1 MFLKATVT
9 AITIFYSLSL
19 FAQHV
24 LNSTE
29 IKLFTDSF
37 FTSRKDRFGAL
48 GICIVKDTNILYEA
62 AYGVTDFNKP
72 DKNLAS
78 PTTTVFGAASV
89 SKLFTATAVMQLVE
103 QGKVYLDEDLRK
115 YLPWLQIKF
124 AENQK
129 ITTRQL
135 LTHTAG
141 IEDGMV
147 GVNYND
153 ARFPVTMETYFKE
166 HKPKVVFTPGK
177 QMSYSNRGMA
187 LAGVIVETV
196 SGIPFYEYVEKNIF
210 IPLKMRHS
218 SFRQPLPDT
227 LKQKTLRYL
236 PELDNDFLI
245 TYPSG
250 SLFTT
255 VADMGH
261 FMLAHLNNGIFQGS
275 TILNAS
281 TIQLMQSPQFAPQNG
296 IPFIDIAFMETNY
309 FGYKILYHTGSRY
322 YNTILILIP
331 ELKIGVYISLNGDG
345 SVRKEYL
352 KEFLIKFLSEN
363 KEVSKQRIRVNL
375 EPFKGV
381 YRLNVGSRT
390 TFEMIPIMVMQ
401 AKVGVKENH
410 LTLHAIGFKP
420 LNLFPIDTNIFIGDD
435 GGYYVFQVKENKG
448 FRLFRSNV
456 PWDDPMTFTRIS
468 FYENGI
474 LHGILL
480 LFSAVILVVMFL
492 IWSLKIMFGKFYFK
506 NSNYFIRLTSILS
519 YSSVVFFIL
528 PILIVIG
535 FTLTGDY
542 ATHVKSNLYLLF
554 TLFNASVALGIIVLS
569 LLFYLAKFKIGNNS
583 FKIQLSIVSF
593 AFVILLCIGWYW
605 NLIGYHFK

>member
-1 MFLKATVT
+1 MFLKAIAT
-9 AITIFYSLSL
+9 AITIFYSPSL
-19 FAQHV
+19 FAQDNI
-24 LNSTE
+24 NSKE
-29 IKLFTDSF
+29 IELFTDNF
-37 FTSRKDRFGAL
+37 FTSRQDKFGAL
-48 GICIVKDTNILYEA
+48 GICIVRDTSILYQA

-72 DKNLAS
+72 DQNPAS
-78 PTTTVFGAASV
+78 PATTVFGAASV
-89 SKLFTATAVMQLVE
+89 SKLFTATALMQLVE
-103 QGKVYLDEDLRK
+103 QGKVNLDDDIRK

-124 AENQK
+124 ADNQK
-129 ITTRQL
+129 ITIRQL

-147 GVNYND
+147 GVNYHD
-153 ARFPVTMETYFKE
+153 ARFPITMGTFFKE

-187 LAGVIVETV
+187 LAGLIVETI
-196 SGIPFYEYVEKNIF
+196 SGIPFYQYVEKNIF
-210 IPLKMRHS
+210 FPLLMRHS

-255 VADMGH
+255 VADMGN
-261 FMLAHLNNGIFQGS
+261 FMLAHLNNGMFRGS
-275 TILNAS
+275 AILKPS
-281 TIQLMQSPQFAPQNG
+281 TVELMQNPQFTPQKG
-296 IPFIDIAFMETNY
+296 IPFMDMAFMEINY
-309 FGYKILYHTGSRY
+309 YGYKILYHTGARY
-322 YNTILILIP
+322 YNTIFILIP
-331 ELKIGVYISLNGDG
+331 DLKIGIYIALNGDG

-352 KEFLIKFLSEN
+352 KQFMKKYLPEKKLAQKHHTS
-363 KEVSKQRIRVNL
+363 VNL
-375 EPFKGV
+375 EPFTGL

-390 TFEMIPIMVMQ
+390 TFEMLPLMVMQ
-401 AKVGVKENH
+401 VKVRVKENQ
-410 LTLHAIGFKP
+410 LTLDAIGFKP
-420 LNLFPIDTNIFIGDD
+420 VSLSPVDTNIFIGDD
-435 GGYYVFQVKENKG
+435 GGYYVFELKNNKG

-474 LHGILL
+474 LHAILL
-480 LFSAVILVVMFL
+480 LSSALILIAMFL

-519 YSSVVFFIL
+519 YSSVAFFVL

-554 TLFNASVALGIIVLS
+554 TFFNLSVALGIIVLS
-569 LLFYLAKFKIGNNS
+569 LLFYLLKFKIGSKS
-583 FKIQLSIVSF
+583 FKIQLLIVSF